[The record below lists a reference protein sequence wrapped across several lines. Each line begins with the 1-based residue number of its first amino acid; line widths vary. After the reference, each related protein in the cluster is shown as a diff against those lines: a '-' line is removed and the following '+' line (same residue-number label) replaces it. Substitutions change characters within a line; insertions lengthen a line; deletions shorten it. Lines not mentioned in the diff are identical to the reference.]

1 MKHLLNVFFIFNLLS
16 NVAADKINCQ
26 IIINSQ
32 YKNVTTFHCTELT
45 NLNALNKA
53 RTNTTN
59 IEISDSR
66 ISNIPG

>member
-1 MKHLLNVFFIFNLLS
+1 MKHLLNVFFIFNLLA
-16 NVAADKINCQ
+16 NVAADEIDCR

-32 YKNVTTFHCTELT
+32 NETFRCTELT

-53 RTNTTN
+53 GTNTTS

-66 ISNIPG
+66 ISNVPG